1 MIGNYIISASRNF
14 SRNKFYSIIN
24 ILGLSLGLTATFF
37 ILLYLNDELGYDKHF
52 KNYERIYRLEGDF
65 TINNKHDRF
74 AVSSS
79 AMAPALKIEF
89 PEVEK
94 FCRFASNDNVVLKYN
109 EKEFFE
115 KKILF
120 ADSTAP
126 DIFSLKFV
134 EGTPDKSLNEPFS
147 IIMSRSSA
155 TKYFG
160 NEQAYGKTLITGSG
174 NSFKVSGIFED
185 LPDNTHLKFDML
197 MSMTTLAKLFGSDRF
212 NSLEPEAF
220 WNVGMYSYIL
230 LKPNSSISAIQDK
243 FPTVYNKYMK
253 EIGDQINASF
263 ELVTTRLDK
272 IHHTSKLAGDEP
284 VGSMA
289 YIYVFAAV
297 AVFILLLASINYM
310 NLATA
315 RAATRAREVGLRKV
329 VGANRSQLA
338 SQFLS
343 ESVLLSAAALLISFA
358 LMQLLLP
365 AFNELSGKKLTFSL
379 MSDPG
384 ILIGIIGITLLT
396 GFLSGLY
403 PAVVLSSFQPAMV
416 LKGKLHV
423 GNKGTWMRK
432 VLVTFQLVI
441 SVVMITGTLVIYNQ
455 LTFMR
460 NADVGFDKNNVMV
473 VEVQD
478 TTFRKKI
485 NNFREE
491 LLQNPSVLASSMS
504 RGVPGGGNGIQ
515 VMRVEKDNK
524 MQEYALNLIPCD
536 YEFPELLKLEFIAGR
551 SFNREMGTDKN
562 EAVIINESTAKAMG
576 WGKNALGKKIHYGF
590 ELDGS
595 GGQMLKVI
603 GVVKDFNYTSLH
615 NKIEPLVMFIPQFP
629 FDILTIRLKPGHS
642 QKTIDYI
649 QDKWNE
655 FGANR
660 PFDYYF
666 LDKDYESKYQS
677 ESKLGTVFATFAGL
691 SIFIALLGLLGLSSF
706 IAMQRSKEIGIRKV
720 LGSSVEGILRMLY
733 RESVI
738 LVLIACGVAIPLA
751 HYFLNDW
758 LDNFAYHTQIT
769 WVTYLL
775 AAVTSFVVAIISV
788 SFHAIKAATAN
799 PVNSIKYE

>member
-24 ILGLSLGLTATFF
+24 ILGLSFGLTATFF

-94 FCRFASNDNVVLKYN
+94 FCRFSSNDNVVLKYN

-115 KKILF
+115 KKVLF

-126 DIFSLKFV
+126 EIFSLKFI
-134 EGTPDKSLNEPFS
+134 EGTPDNALNEPFS

-155 TKYFG
+155 ARYFG
-160 NEQAYGKTLITGSG
+160 NEQAYGKTIISGNG
-174 NSFKVSGIFED
+174 NSFKVSGVFED

-197 MSMTTLAKLFGSDRF
+197 MSMTTLAKLFGRDRF

-230 LKPNSSISAIQDK
+230 LKPNTSISAITDK

-263 ELVTTRLDK
+263 ELETTRLDK

-284 VGSMA
+284 VGNMA
-289 YIYVFAAV
+289 YIYVFAIV

-358 LMQLLLP
+358 LMQLFLP
-365 AFNELSGKKLTFSL
+365 AFNELSGKKLTFSFL
-379 MSDPG
+379 SDPN
-384 ILIGIIGITLLT
+384 ILIGIIMITLLT

-416 LKGKLHV
+416 LKGKLHT

-460 NADVGFDKNNVMV
+460 DANVGFDKSNVMV

-485 NNFREE
+485 DNFREE
-491 LLQNPSVLASSMS
+491 LLQNPSILAASMS

-551 SFNREMGTDKN
+551 SFNRDMGTDKN
-562 EAVIINESTAKAMG
+562 EAVIINESTAEAMG

-590 ELDGS
+590 EIDGS

-629 FDILTIRLKPGHS
+629 FNILTIRLKPGHS
-642 QKTIDYI
+642 QATIDYI
-649 QDKWNE
+649 QDKWNQ

-738 LVLIACGVAIPLA
+738 LVLIACAIAIPLA

-758 LDNFAYHTQIT
+758 LDNFAYHMQIT

-775 AAVTSFVVAIISV
+775 AAITSFVVAIISV

>member
-1 MIGNYIISASRNF
+1 
-14 SRNKFYSIIN
+14 
-24 ILGLSLGLTATFF
+24 
-37 ILLYLNDELGYDKHF
+37 
-52 KNYERIYRLEGDF
+52 
-65 TINNKHDRF
+65 
-74 AVSSS
+74 
-79 AMAPALKIEF
+79 
-89 PEVEK
+89 
-94 FCRFASNDNVVLKYN
+94 
-109 EKEFFE
+109 
-115 KKILF
+115 
-120 ADSTAP
+120 
-126 DIFSLKFV
+126 
-134 EGTPDKSLNEPFS
+134 
-147 IIMSRSSA
+147 
-155 TKYFG
+155 
-160 NEQAYGKTLITGSG
+160 
-174 NSFKVSGIFED
+174 
-185 LPDNTHLKFDML
+185 
-197 MSMTTLAKLFGSDRF
+197 
-212 NSLEPEAF
+212 
-220 WNVGMYSYIL
+220 
-230 LKPNSSISAIQDK
+230 
-243 FPTVYNKYMK
+243 
-253 EIGDQINASF
+253 
-263 ELVTTRLDK
+263 
-272 IHHTSKLAGDEP
+272 
-284 VGSMA
+284 
-289 YIYVFAAV
+289 
-297 AVFILLLASINYM
+297 M

-358 LMQLLLP
+358 LMQLFLP
-365 AFNELSGKKLTFSL
+365 AFNELSGKKLTFSFL
-379 MSDPG
+379 SDPN
-384 ILIGIIGITLLT
+384 ILIGIIMITLLT

-416 LKGKLHV
+416 LKGKLHT

-460 NADVGFDKNNVMV
+460 DANVGFDKSNVMV

-485 NNFREE
+485 DNFREE
-491 LLQNPSVLASSMS
+491 LLQNPSILAASMS

-551 SFNREMGTDKN
+551 SFNRDMGTDKN
-562 EAVIINESTAKAMG
+562 EAVIINESTAEAMG

-590 ELDGS
+590 EIDGS

-629 FDILTIRLKPGHS
+629 FNILTIRLKPGHS
-642 QKTIDYI
+642 QATIDYI
-649 QDKWNE
+649 QDKWNQ

-738 LVLIACGVAIPLA
+738 LVLIACAIAIPLA

-758 LDNFAYHTQIT
+758 LDNFAYHMQIT

-775 AAVTSFVVAIISV
+775 AAITSFVVAIISV

>member
-120 ADSTAP
+120 SDSTAS

-174 NSFKVSGIFED
+174 NSFKVSGVFED

-423 GNKGTWMRK
+423 GSKGTWMRK